1 MITIL
6 DLDAEFAKLNTLEKR
21 SATTTDAEHLT
32 VDVEDSRTLVAA
44 QLTGSTKRS
53 GADVF

>member
-6 DLDAEFAKLNTLEKR
+6 DLDAEFAKLKTLEKR

-32 VDVEDSRTLVAA
+32 VDVKDPRTLIAA
-44 QLTGSTKRS
+44 QPTGSTEEKWR
-53 GADVF
+53 

>member
-44 QLTGSTKRS
+44 QLTGSTEEKWR
-53 GADVF
+53 